1 MALPELNLGADI
13 GLTLGQSLLILLLV
27 VAFER
32 YFLYPILYRVALS
45 GNPGLFT
52 ASAVLI
58 VLASSLATEDA
69 GLSMAMSAF
78 LAGLLISDSLYRHQV
93 MAEIRMMG

>member
-27 VAFER
+27 VALER
-32 YFLYPILYRVALS
+32 YLLHPILYRVALS
-45 GNPGLFT
+45 GNPGRFT
-52 ASAVLI
+52 ASEILI
-58 VLASSLATEDA
+58 VLASSLANGHA
-69 GLSMAMSAF
+69 GLSMAMGDF